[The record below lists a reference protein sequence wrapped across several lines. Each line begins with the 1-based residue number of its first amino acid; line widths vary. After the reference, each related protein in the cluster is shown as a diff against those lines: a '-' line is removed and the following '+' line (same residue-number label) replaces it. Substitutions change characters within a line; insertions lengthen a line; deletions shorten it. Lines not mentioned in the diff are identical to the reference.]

1 MCGKFCRHQERSEI
15 DLDLLQKS
23 IDIRKTLVITRSNQ
37 DNG

>member
-1 MCGKFCRHQERSEI
+1 MWQILSSSSERSEI

>member
-1 MCGKFCRHQERSEI
+1 MWQILSSSSGRSEI